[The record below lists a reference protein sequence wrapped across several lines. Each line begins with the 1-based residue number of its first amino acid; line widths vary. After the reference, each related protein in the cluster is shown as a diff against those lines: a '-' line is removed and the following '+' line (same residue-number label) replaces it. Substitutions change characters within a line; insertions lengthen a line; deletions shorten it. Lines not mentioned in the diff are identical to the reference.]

1 MKSIWFDIKMIFNSP
16 NQGLKKLIAF
26 NIFIFL
32 VLMVGKVGLILA
44 GQEQIFSA
52 LLEHLT
58 LSSTPIIVLKEP
70 WTVFTYFFIHIE
82 LFHLLFN
89 MMFLFWFGIIIQ
101 DFIGSERIVKLFIW
115 GGISGAVA
123 YLLLVNSFSYFI
135 SKGPTYLNGASAGV
149 FAIVVAAAT
158 IKPTYRIH
166 LFFIGDVQIKYVA
179 AFYLIWSFIETTGT
193 NAGGNIAHLGGALM
207 GFIYGFYFQLPQK
220 KNVFVKEEKVFSFV
234 KVAQKRVSES
244 MNELDNEEV
253 VEEELNQILDKISK
267 SGYDSLSKYEKKR
280 LFKASQKNE

>member
-32 VLMVGKVGLILA
+32 GLMVGKVMLILA
-44 GQEQIFSA
+44 GHEEIFSA
-52 LLEHLT
+52 ALEHLT

-101 DFIGSERIVKLFIW
+101 DFIGSDRIVKLFIW
-115 GGISGAVA
+115 GGLSGAVA

-135 SKGPTYLNGASAGV
+135 LKGPTYLNGASAGV

-166 LFFIGDVQIKYVA
+166 LFFICLFKKNFDNSTINFFSILFFNYFAWNLRRWGLVPCLLAKIHFASSYCPIY
-179 AFYLIWSFIETTGT
+179 FYLYSFG
-193 NAGGNIAHLGGALM
+193 AG
-207 GFIYGFYFQLPQK
+207 
-220 KNVFVKEEKVFSFV
+220 
-234 KVAQKRVSES
+234 
-244 MNELDNEEV
+244 
-253 VEEELNQILDKISK
+253 
-267 SGYDSLSKYEKKR
+267 KKR
-280 LFKASQKNE
+280 NFNIYFGSIYFTYFIKLQRTW

>member
-1 MKSIWFDIKMIFNSP
+1 MKSIWFDIKMIFTSP

-32 VLMVGKVGLILA
+32 GLMIAKVALILA
-44 GQEQIFSA
+44 GHEEIFA
-52 LLEHLT
+52 ATLEHIT
-58 LSSTPIIVLKEP
+58 LSSTPINVLNEP
-70 WTVFTYFFIHIE
+70 WTVFTYFFVHIE
-82 LFHLLFN
+82 IFHLLFN
-89 MMFLFWFGIIIQ
+89 MMFLFWFGFIIQ

-115 GGISGAVA
+115 GGIAGAVA

-149 FAIVVAAAT
+149 FAIVIAAAT
-158 IKPTYRIH
+158 IKPSFRIH
-166 LFFIGDVQIKYVA
+166 LFFIGDVQIKYIA

-207 GFIYGFYFQLPQK
+207 GFAYGFYFKNPQK
-220 KNVFVKEEKVFSFV
+220 KSVFVQEEKVFSFI
-234 KVAQKRVSES
+234 KVAQKRMYES
-244 MNELDNEEV
+244 PQEQDSQEV

-267 SGYDSLSKYEKKR
+267 SGYDSLSKYEKRR
-280 LFKASQKNE
+280 LFKASRKNE

>member
-44 GQEQIFSA
+44 GHEQIFSA

-101 DFIGSERIVKLFIW
+101 DFIGNRRLVQLYFYGGLAGALAFLLAMNTVSFFI
-115 GGISGAVA
+115 A
-123 YLLLVNSFSYFI
+123 
-135 SKGPTYLNGASAGV
+135 KGPNFLNGASAGV
-149 FAIVVAAAT
+149 FAVVVAAAT
-158 IKPTYRIH
+158 IRPNYQVH
-166 LFFIGDVQIKYVA
+166 LLLLGQVRIKYIA
-179 AFYLIWSFIETTGT
+179 AFYVLWSFIETTGS
-193 NAGGNIAHLGGALM
+193 NAGGNIAHLGGAIL
-207 GFIYGFYFQLPQK
+207 GFIF
-220 KNVFVKEEKVFSFV
+220 
-234 KVAQKRVSES
+234 AQNCCLEA
-244 MNELDNEEV
+244 
-253 VEEELNQILDKISK
+253 
-267 SGYDSLSKYEKKR
+267 DSW
-280 LFKASQKNE
+280 